1 MVRTDLKGRI
11 ELGVEG
17 LDVLASL
24 ALRTRTFSPGLV
36 TPLRLYLPYR
46 KKNRTC
52 VSGTQRGVPVT
63 AQSKVLDTSRYLP
76 TQVG

>member
-1 MVRTDLKGRI
+1 MVRTHLKGRI

-36 TPLRLYLPYR
+36 TPLACIYHTVKKPHPY
-46 KKNRTC
+46 
-52 VSGTQRGVPVT
+52 VSGTQ
-63 AQSKVLDTSRYLP
+63 
-76 TQVG
+76 

>member
-24 ALRTRTFSPGLV
+24 ALRTRTFSPGFACIYHTV
-36 TPLRLYLPYR
+36 
-46 KKNRTC
+46 KKQDLCIWYPAR
-52 VSGTQRGVPVT
+52 S
-63 AQSKVLDTSRYLP
+63 SRHSSIKSTRYK
-76 TQVG
+76 